1 MSIALAATALTL
13 AVWPNGDTRRS
24 MHLPRFLSFSW
35 LWFALVVFWAVVL
48 YWLSEQSSLP
58 TPGSFEGIDKL
69 QHAVYFAAG
78 GACFL
83 LGLRLAGFVR
93 KTSTAVILTVLFC
106 SAIGGLDEWHQTF
119 TPGRSGGDVW
129 DWLADMTGGFI
140 GAFIALG
147 AEKWLTSAGTTTSA
161 AR

>member
-1 MSIALAATALTL
+1 MSIALAGTALTL
-13 AVWPNGDTRRS
+13 AVSPNGDTRRS
-24 MHLPRFLSFSW
+24 MHLPRFLSFPW
-35 LWFALVVFWAVVL
+35 LWFTLVVFWAALL

-58 TPGSFEGIDKL
+58 SPVKFKGIDKL

-106 SAIGGLDEWHQTF
+106 SAIGGFDEWHQTF

-129 DWLADMTGGFI
+129 DWLADTLGGFI
-140 GAFIALG
+140 GAFIALR
-147 AEKWLTSAGTTTSA
+147 AERWLASMSKKTA
-161 AR
+161 

>member
-1 MSIALAATALTL
+1 
-13 AVWPNGDTRRS
+13 

-35 LWFALVVFWAVVL
+35 LWFALVVFWAAVL

-58 TPGSFEGIDKL
+58 TPGKFEGIDKL

-161 AR
+161 ER

>member
-1 MSIALAATALTL
+1 LAATALTL
-13 AVWPNGDTRRS
+13 AVWLNGDTRRS

-35 LWFALVVFWAVVL
+35 LWFALVIFWAVVL

-58 TPGSFEGIDKL
+58 TSESFEGIDKL

-93 KTSTAVILTVLFC
+93 KTSAAVILTVLFC
-106 SAIGGLDEWHQTF
+106 SVVGGFDEWHQTF

-140 GAFIALG
+140 GAFIALR
-147 AEKWLTSAGTTTSA
+147 AENWLTSAGTTTSA
-161 AR
+161 GR